1 LKTQTFTS
9 YQKLIIAILAFSQFT
24 VILDFMVLSPLS
36 AILLDELSITTQQFG
51 MVVSAYAFSAGAAGL
66 LAAGFADR
74 FDRKKLLLFF
84 YSGFILGTL
93 FCGLAPNYHF
103 LLIARIITGIF
114 GGVIG
119 SIVYAIITDLFVLEK
134 RGRVM
139 GFVQMA
145 FAASQIL
152 GIPIGLYLANHLGWH
167 SPFLLIVGLSLVVGI
182 IIMIYMKPVNEHLKL
197 QTKQNAFV
205 HMAKTLSNKRYLRG
219 FSATTL
225 LATGGFMLMPFGAAF
240 AVNNLG
246 ISIDMLP
253 MVYLVTGIFTM
264 VSGPLSGKLSDKYGK
279 FRMFT
284 IGSLLAAGLILL
296 YTNLDVTPLWM
307 VIAINVILFLGI
319 TLRMISS
326 QALLTAIPEPK
337 DRGAFMGI
345 NSSVMQISGGF
356 AAALAGVIVVQ
367 GEDGKLLRYPLLGL
381 VVTASILIT
390 IALMYFINKMVF
402 AKKKAET
409 AKESE
414 SVLVDVPVVKS

>member
-1 LKTQTFTS
+1 
-9 YQKLIIAILAFSQFT
+9 
-24 VILDFMVLSPLS
+24 
-36 AILLDELSITTQQFG
+36 
-51 MVVSAYAFSAGAAGL
+51 
-66 LAAGFADR
+66 
-74 FDRKKLLLFF
+74 
-84 YSGFILGTL
+84 
-93 FCGLAPNYHF
+93 
-103 LLIARIITGIF
+103 
-114 GGVIG
+114 
-119 SIVYAIITDLFVLEK
+119 
-134 RGRVM
+134 
-139 GFVQMA
+139 
-145 FAASQIL
+145 
-152 GIPIGLYLANHLGWH
+152 
-167 SPFLLIVGLSLVVGI
+167 
-182 IIMIYMKPVNEHLKL
+182 
-197 QTKQNAFV
+197 
-205 HMAKTLSNKRYLRG
+205 
-219 FSATTL
+219 
-225 LATGGFMLMPFGAAF
+225 MLMPFGAAF